1 MQRFLILA
9 ALIAVASAQLCRN
22 TGDLVPNPIN
32 CKQFFM
38 CRTGRTILFTCPDN
52 TLFNPR
58 TLACDSTN
66 KVRCEPGDI
75 PTSILTSSIK
85 AQPAHIE
92 HTQTACIN
100 QPIATLLAN
109 TADCSRFY
117 QCSITGAINFQ
128 CPAGTLFDA
137 RRKMCVE
144 RDMAVCGTVAIPNP
158 PLLPS
163 LPIQPPSLPSVP
175 IQPPSIPSWPI
186 QPPSLPIVPPSL
198 PAIPQP
204 LPPNLNNLQMLCRGK
219 PLGAK
224 IRNPANCS
232 EYVNCIGT
240 TILRFT
246 RCPIG
251 TNFDDVRKICD
262 WVQNVQC

>member
-1 MQRFLILA
+1 RSFFSSHTFYSILIWP
-9 ALIAVASAQLCRN
+9 QLCKN

-75 PTSILTSSIK
+75 PTSILTSSLK
-85 AQPAHIE
+85 ALPANIE
-92 HTQTACIN
+92 HTVTACIN
-100 QPIATLLAN
+100 QPVATLLSN

-137 RRKMCVE
+137 NRKMCVE
-144 RDMAVCGTVAIPNP
+144 RDVAICGTVGMPNP
-158 PLLPS
+158 PLV
-163 LPIQPPSLPSVP
+163 PSVP
-175 IQPPSIPSWPI
+175 IQPPSLPI
-186 QPPSLPIVPPSL
+186 PPS
-198 PAIPQP
+198 
-204 LPPNLNNLQMLCRGK
+204 NLNSLQMLCRGK

-224 IRNPANCS
+224 IRNPSNCS

-251 TNFDDVRKICD
+251 TSFDDVRKICD

>member
-1 MQRFLILA
+1 MQRFLVFA
-9 ALIAVASAQLCRN
+9 ALIAAASAQLCKN

-75 PTSILTSSIK
+75 PTSILTSSLK
-85 AQPAHIE
+85 ALPANIE
-92 HTQTACIN
+92 HTVTACIN
-100 QPIATLLAN
+100 QPVATLLSN

-137 RRKMCVE
+137 YRKMCVE
-144 RDMAVCGTVAIPNP
+144 RDVAICGTVGMPNP
-158 PLLPS
+158 PLV
-163 LPIQPPSLPSVP
+163 PSV
-175 IQPPSIPSWPI
+175 PI
-186 QPPSLPIVPPSL
+186 QPPSLPIVPPSQPIMPPSL
-198 PAIPQP
+198 PIVPPVPMPMPQP
-204 LPPNLNNLQMLCRGK
+204 QPPSNLNSLQMLCRGK

-224 IRNPANCS
+224 IRNPSNCS

-251 TNFDDVRKICD
+251 TSFDDVRKICD